1 MLTSDIIARILVRID
16 DDPVTPISVSA
27 AEVLAAVNEGYQLAA
42 LLTLC
47 FEKTADFTLTDCWYT
62 VRDTLTDFIVPLRLS
77 VSGVRLRPSTLAELD
92 ALNPAWQA
100 TGGSAARY
108 ATLGC
113 NLLAVTP
120 QARVTASFTYA
131 YSPAALLSTDTPLLP
146 PAFHPDLVEFGVYRC
161 RLKEGAQQLARGLGN
176 LNTFLDSMTKLGDY
190 MRARSLAARYDV
202 QPMELKLFDRSKL
215 VDEILKRQAKVKS

>member
-1 MLTSDIIARILVRID
+1 
-16 DDPVTPISVSA
+16 
-27 AEVLAAVNEGYQLAA
+27 
-42 LLTLC
+42 
-47 FEKTADFTLTDCWYT
+47 
-62 VRDTLTDFIVPLRLS
+62 
-77 VSGVRLRPSTLAELD
+77 
-92 ALNPAWQA
+92 LNPAWQA

-120 QARVTASFTYA
+120 QARVTAQFTYA
-131 YSPAALLSTDTPLLP
+131 YSPAALLATDTPLLP